1 MVVLQIVAPAEFG
14 GLERVAHALAQGLH
28 GTGHEVHV
36 ATVLDRPGEHPFL
49 TPLAQVGITT
59 HQLVFPGRAY
69 WRERRAI
76 AALCRPGPPEIVPTH
91 RHPPGV
97 GGAGGGPPAGGSP
110 GPTGDGVT

>member
-14 GLERVAHALAQGLH
+14 GLERVVHALAQGLH
-28 GTGHEVHV
+28 GTGHEVHL

-49 TPLAQVGITT
+49 TPLAQIGITT

-76 AALCRPGPPEIVPTH
+76 AGLCRSVRPALAHGTRQARNVRNRGLAARPGMPAAT
-91 RHPPGV
+91 PGH
-97 GGAGGGPPAGGSP
+97 
-110 GPTGDGVT
+110 

>member
-28 GTGHEVHV
+28 GTGHEVHL

-49 TPLAQVGITT
+49 TPLAQIGITT

-69 WRERRAI
+69 WRGGRAVS
-76 AALCRPGPPEIVPTH
+76 ALCPRGRPGIVPTP
-91 RHPPGV
+91 RARPDVV
-97 GGAGGGPPAGGSP
+97 GAPA
-110 GPTGDGVT
+110 V

>member
-28 GTGHEVHV
+28 GAGHEVHV

-49 TPLAQVGITT
+49 TPLAQIGITT

-69 WRERRAI
+69 WRERPAIEGRCRRLRA
-76 AALCRPGPPEIVPTH
+76 AIVPT
-91 RHPPGV
+91 PGY
-97 GGAGGGPPAGGSP
+97 PPARVVAGL
-110 GPTGDGVT
+110 